1 MAAEERERDATG
13 SRGEPNG
20 SEGSRLLWG
29 VIGLLVVLLLG
40 MWIWKEMAVDRA
52 EERLAEQRETWE
64 QRTREAV
71 DETTRDLLGLAAT
84 PLGLAVRDEAMEE
97 NYGRIESLLD
107 RMVAEPGVER
117 ALYATAGDTIRVST
131 DQSLV
136 GEPLSGAIAGHEIG
150 ARGAT
155 VTRIDTGPYRVVV
168 PITGLNQRIGTLA
181 FTYASKT
188 GAPAEGAAPEKEAT
202 PADTAESGAE

>member
-1 MAAEERERDATG
+1 MAAEERERDAAED
-13 SRGEPNG
+13 RGESNG
-20 SEGSRLLWG
+20 RGGSGLLWG

-40 MWIWKEMAVDRA
+40 MWIWKEMAADRA
-52 EERLAEQRETWE
+52 EDRLAEQRERWE

-71 DETTRDLLGLAAT
+71 DETTRRLLGLAAT

-97 NYGRIESLLD
+97 NYGRIETLLD

-117 ALYATAGDTIRVST
+117 ALFATAGDTIQVST

-136 GEPLSGAIAGHEIG
+136 GEPLSGTIAGAEAG
-150 ARGAT
+150 ARG
-155 VTRIDTGPYRVVV
+155 TRVSRTGEGAWQVVV

-181 FTYASKT
+181 LTYAWKA
-188 GAPAEGAAPEKEAT
+188 GPAAEGT
-202 PADTAESGAE
+202 VPADTVEPGAE